1 MPKSYNSSSG
11 YEVFDMEI
19 ASESYSDAFDKFYK
33 QESNDYKLEIEES
46 KEVDKGSNN
55 HSNNSS
61 DDSFKK
67 ISCVTESEDLELKKR
82 EIVSSIRNNYKF
94 DSCSKIL
101 DLQKTHQK
109 NKSDC

>member
-1 MPKSYNSSSG
+1 
-11 YEVFDMEI
+11 MEI

-67 ISCVTESEDLELKKR
+67 ISCKTESEDLELKKR

-94 DSCSKIL
+94 DSCTKIL
-101 DLQKTHQK
+101 YLQKTHQK
-109 NKSDC
+109 NESSD